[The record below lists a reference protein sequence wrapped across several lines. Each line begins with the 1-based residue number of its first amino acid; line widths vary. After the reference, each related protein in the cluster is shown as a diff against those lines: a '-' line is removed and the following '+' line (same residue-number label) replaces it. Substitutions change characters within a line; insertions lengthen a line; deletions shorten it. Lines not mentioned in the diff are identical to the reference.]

1 MKVLIAEDDPV
12 SLSCLRGAVEDWGYE
27 VCTATDGKTA
37 LNLLQ
42 QSDAPMLAILDWM
55 MPGMDGIDVC
65 RNLRTAQRDI
75 YTYLIMLT
83 HRTEVE
89 FTIEAMNA
97 GADDFIGKPYN
108 LDELQVRLR
117 AGTRIIELQQEL
129 RLKATRDALTDIY
142 NRGAIL
148 AILEKEI
155 ARHQRDGKALA
166 VLFADLDH
174 FKQVNDTY
182 GHLAGDAV
190 LRAVTQRIAKILRPY
205 DSQGRYGGEELL
217 LTLPACSHQKAAEVA
232 ERIRKKISDSAVETS
247 FGVIAVSV
255 SIGVTVLAPHE
266 CISMNA
272 LLQRADE
279 ALYRAKNNGR
289 NRVEIAR

>member
-12 SLSCLRGAVEDWGYE
+12 SLLYLRGAVEDWGYE
-27 VCTATDGKTA
+27 VCTATDGHSA
-37 LNLLQ
+37 CALLQ

-65 RNLRTAQRDI
+65 RTTRHAQRDR

-83 HRTEVE
+83 TRSEVE
-89 FTIEAMNA
+89 FIVEAINA
-97 GADDFIGKPYN
+97 GADDFISKPFN
-108 LDELQVRLR
+108 LEELQVRMR

-129 RLKATRDALTDIY
+129 RHKATRDALTRIY

-148 AILEKEI
+148 DILEQEI
-155 ARHQRDGKALA
+155 ARHQRDGNPLA
-166 VLFADLDH
+166 ILFADLDH
-174 FKQVNDTY
+174 FKKVNDTY

-190 LRAVTQRIAKILRPY
+190 LREVTQRIANALRPY
-205 DSQGRYGGEELL
+205 DSLGRYGGEELL
-217 LTLPACSHQKAAEVA
+217 LTLPACSAEKAGEVA
-232 ERIRKKISDSAVETS
+232 ERIRHIVHATLIKTDY
-247 FGVIAVSV
+247 GMIAASV
-255 SIGVTVLAPHE
+255 SIGVTALAPRE
-266 CISMNA
+266 QVSINV

-289 NRVEIAR
+289 NRVEMAL